1 MLLNTLEVS
10 TSKVFL
16 DSYANKDKFVSV
28 NNMLREQKEMK
39 EKVKNPENAADY
51 ISKKKETYYVSCK
64 KNSSN
69 KHSSFK
75 KTKQNRLML
84 G

>member
-16 DSYANKDKFVSV
+16 DSYVNKDKFVSV

-51 ISKKKETYYVSCK
+51 ISKKKKKRIMSAVRKILQTNILVSK
-64 KNSSN
+64 KLN
-69 KHSSFK
+69 K
-75 KTKQNRLML
+75 TD
-84 G
+84 

>member
-16 DSYANKDKFVSV
+16 DSYVNKDKFVSV

-51 ISKKKETYYVSCK
+51 ISKKKRNVLC
-64 KNSSN
+64 
-69 KHSSFK
+69 
-75 KTKQNRLML
+75 QL
-84 G
+84 